1 MRKPRA
7 LIIAGV
13 LTLLSAGSAYAWNEH
28 LRGEMFERFGPSPA
42 LGVSPFYPGD
52 SACQQVD
59 SVSPPAHYTWLGRIW
74 QEESLDW
81 SDVQVQHPPPREFAH
96 NHSGPVKV
104 GDIICGF
111 GEVSDIRYVHR
122 PTGIVLT
129 ETCESYRCPLE

>member
-1 MRKPRA
+1 MPGHRGWYFVGTILLA
-7 LIIAGV
+7 SLIAGIGWDRY
-13 LTLLSAGSAYAWNEH
+13 LSAAMQDKYGA
-28 LRGEMFERFGPSPA
+28 SPGLA
-42 LGVSPFYPGD
+42 ASFVSPD
-52 SACQQVD
+52 DTSCQRIV
-59 SVSPPAHYTWLGRIW
+59 VVHPVAHYNWLGRIW
-74 QEESLDW
+74 QDESLDW
-81 SDVQVQHPPPREFAH
+81 SDVQIQHPPPQEFEH